1 MVPREFLAD
10 SAGRVVLSKTLPPG
24 FAQHVFSGRDLSRR
38 ATGAVADHKF
48 DRDYRLGLSQIRRPA
63 RPKGSACRVYGLCL
77 EIERYTEHLYSIR
90 DVKLAQCAAKN

>member
-1 MVPREFLAD
+1 MGFVTSVVEGRRWMVPRE
-10 SAGRVVLSKTLPPG
+10 LSYRAKLSPR
-24 FAQHVFSGRDLSRR
+24 GRDLSRR